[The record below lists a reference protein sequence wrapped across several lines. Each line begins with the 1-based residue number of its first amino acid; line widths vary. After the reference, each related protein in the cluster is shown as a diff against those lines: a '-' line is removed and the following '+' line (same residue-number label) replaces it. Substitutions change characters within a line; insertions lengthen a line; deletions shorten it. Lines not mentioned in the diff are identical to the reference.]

1 MYVSRGSS
9 VEIELILNSL
19 RVSRVYWKPS
29 RRPVSHWWLYC
40 CQEVQSPSTG
50 PTSTPP
56 RSCRRG
62 IRAKKEE
69 LRLRTRSLVITTRP
83 DDCRLRS
90 TNRSISCRRLKTIT
104 WTDGPIDSSKT
115 SPSIHLVMVL
125 ATSALNTRTLP
136 FHRHAYLRQKRREG

>member
-50 PTSTPP
+50 PTSTRP

-62 IRAKKEE
+62 IRAKREG
-69 LRLRTRSLVITTRP
+69 LPLQTRSLVTTTRLG
-83 DDCRLRS
+83 DCRLRS
-90 TNRSISCRRLKTIT
+90 INRLISCRRLKTIP
-104 WTDGPIDSSKT
+104 WTEGPIDSLRASR
-115 SPSIHLVMVL
+115 SIRLVMDL
-125 ATSALNTRTLP
+125 ATRDLNTRASAC
-136 FHRHAYLRQKRREG
+136 HRRVCRRQKRLL